1 MSSKKPR
8 EWQLV
13 ANTPYPAT
21 VESLGQDL
29 ANLGVTPGMT
39 LIVHAS
45 LSALGWVA
53 GGAVAVIYALEAA
66 LGATGTLVMPTHSG
80 ELSDPAQWV
89 NPPVPEDWIE
99 TIKAHMPAYN
109 PALTPTRSM
118 GLIAETFR
126 KQEGTLRSSHPQL
139 SFAARGPQAA
149 AITNS
154 HALDDALGETSP
166 LARLYDLAGWVLLLG
181 VGHGNNTSLHLAE
194 YRADFPGKKGVENGA
209 PVMVDNQRQ
218 WVTYKDIDLNEKDFP
233 EIGEA
238 FTAQTG
244 LVRQGKVGQANATL
258 MPQRALVDYAA
269 EWMTTH
275 RG

>member
-1 MSSKKPR
+1 MSSEKPR

-21 VESLGQDL
+21 AESLGQDL
-29 ANLGVTPGMT
+29 ANLGVTPGMA
-39 LIVHAS
+39 LIAHAS
-45 LSALGWVA
+45 LSTLGWVA

-109 PALTPTRSM
+109 PALTPTRGM

-126 KQEGTLRSSHPQL
+126 KQEGTLRSGHPQL

-149 AITNS
+149 TITSS
-154 HALDDALGETSP
+154 HALDYALGETSP
-166 LARLYDLAGWVLLLG
+166 LARLYELAGWVLLLG

-194 YRADFPGKKGVENGA
+194 YRADFPGKKVVQNGA

-218 WVTYKDIDLNEKDFP
+218 WVTYKDINLNEEDFP

-244 LVRQGKVGQANATL
+244 LVRQGKVGQAQAAL
-258 MPQRALVDYAA
+258 MPQSALVDYAA

-275 RG
+275 RD